1 MRTLARIATAIAY
14 ILAVALIQQPPAAT
28 ISAYDVYWGLVKTD
42 STSADALVVLRR
54 FQLDGKRNYLVVNAS
69 SLVTSVMA
77 ADSISVDRTAWPKLR
92 KKLAATIYG
101 KALASAEKRSD
112 SLQDA
117 GITHVSRADS
127 GVDLTIDLC
136 PTKRPLVR
144 SFFTRLEQELD
155 SAEKPVPMAISL
167 TGSWMK
173 EHPDDLAWLKGQVDS
188 GLIAVTWINHSFNH
202 RSDTSLALRQ
212 NFLLEP
218 GTNISEEVLATEKM
232 MLANGLVPSIFFRF
246 PGLVSDDSVFHKV
259 TAFGVIPIGSDAWL
273 AKGEWP
279 EEGSIVLVHANG
291 NDPMGIKRFFEII
304 DKEKAHLRTGAWKL
318 RELSESV
325 AAAERGK

>member
-1 MRTLARIATAIAY
+1 MRLFSRSATAIACFLTASF
-14 ILAVALIQQPPAAT
+14 IAIPAAT
-28 ISAYDVYWGLVKTD
+28 IGAYDVYWGLVKTD
-42 STSADALVVLRR
+42 STCADTLVVLRR
-54 FQLDGKRNYLVVNAS
+54 FQLDGTRHYLVVNAAT
-69 SLVTSVMA
+69 LATTVVA
-77 ADSISVDRTAWPKLR
+77 AESTSVDRTAWPKLR
-92 KKLAATIYG
+92 KKLAVTIYG
-101 KALASAEKRSD
+101 KSLADAEQRAD

-136 PTKRPLVR
+136 PAKHVLVR

-155 SAEKPVPMAISL
+155 SAQKPVPMAISL

-173 EHPDDLAWLKGQVDS
+173 EHPDDLAWLKGEVDS

-202 RSDTSLALRQ
+202 RTARDLTLKE

-218 GTNISEEVLATEKM
+218 GTNITEEVLSTEKM
-232 MLANGLVPSIFFRF
+232 MLANGLVPSVFFRF

-259 TAFGVIPIGSDAWL
+259 TAFGVIPIGTDAWL

-291 NDPMGIKRFFEII
+291 NDPMGIRRFFEII
-304 DKEKAHLRTGAWKL
+304 DREKTHLRTGAWKL
-318 RELSESV
+318 RELRESV
-325 AAAERGK
+325 VAAERAR